1 MEHCSPPPLQC
12 RPTFLFFMKKNI
24 GNPKYLSRR
33 SGKVDFSSI
42 CQLIVL
48 MGDGEAKKGGDT
60 VPESTGINFVYPL
73 VLEDLRGTS
82 SPAVGRSVTV
92 TIVTIAAIIE
102 QVNHGV
108 RAGPVVLSHIS
119 PGIGTICTFLVYWL
133 PCLLCSSLL
142 RM

>member
-1 MEHCSPPPLQC
+1 
-12 RPTFLFFMKKNI
+12 
-24 GNPKYLSRR
+24 
-33 SGKVDFSSI
+33 
-42 CQLIVL
+42 
-48 MGDGEAKKGGDT
+48 MGDGEAKKGGDI

-108 RAGPVVLSHIS
+108 RAGPVVLGHIS

-133 PCLLCSSLL
+133 PYLLCSSLL